1 MANFT
6 SIFNKNTDVDA
17 NLSSLFN
24 TKSVKSTIKNEKS
37 QISENILKSNTKT
50 QKIDSDSDSDNGT
63 VENKLNSSNKNTED
77 RTIFIGNLQN
87 DVKKEVKIPI
97 DFSNF
102 LNIQISIL
110 FKKDLLKTFKS
121 YGKIESIRFRNVV
134 SSDIFS

>member
-50 QKIDSDSDSDNGT
+50 QKIDSDSDSVNGT

-110 FKKDLLKTFKS
+110 FKKGS
-121 YGKIESIRFRNVV
+121 VENV
-134 SSDIFS
+134 